1 MKFRT
6 QLISGIGALIVVSL
20 FCGVMAVVTLHVTTR
35 SAEKVTKRVVD
46 DLQALH
52 EVRLDAE
59 QLVATAR
66 GYILTGTAEDM
77 KQLERHDLELDKAL
91 EALRARNRPELAPKI
106 ALVEETA
113 TEYADV
119 VATAVKQRAPGQRIA
134 SILENEVAPKRAEMQ
149 SAVDDLTDIE
159 QDELRGVSE
168 HAGRVVQA
176 VGLTTLVGCVFG
188 IAIGVVLAVAVARRL
203 AGQYDREQEAA
214 RAANAAAWSR
224 KELLDI
230 VSHDLRSPLS
240 SIVLGLDMLRE
251 EHPNTRY
258 VSVISHSA
266 ERMQRMVNDLLDAS
280 RAEVAKLELDRK
292 VVRPGELL
300 ADVTEQFGDLAKSAN
315 VELRTVSEADGTIYV
330 DRQRILQVLANL
342 VGNALK
348 FTLSGSAITV
358 AATRTGDTVRFSV
371 SDGGPGIPD
380 AEQDKVFD
388 AYTQGETASRRG
400 GIGLGLYIC
409 KKLVDAHGGRIGV
422 RSSNGQG
429 STFWFEIAA
438 SNAGSNA

>member
-20 FCGVMAVVTLHVTTR
+20 FCGVMAAVTLRVTTR
-35 SAEKVTKRVVD
+35 SAERVTKRVVD

-66 GYILTGTAEDM
+66 GYLLTGDADD
-77 KQLERHDLELDKAL
+77 LEELNRHDVNLNKAL
-91 EALRARNRPELAPKI
+91 EALRARNRPELSRRI
-106 ALVEETA
+106 ALVERTA
-113 TEYADV
+113 TDYAAV
-119 VATAVKQRAPGQRIA
+119 VETAVKERGSGRQI
-134 SILENEVAPKRAEMQ
+134 SNMLDDEVTPKRAAMQ
-149 SAVDDLTDIE
+149 AAVDDLTDLE
-159 QDELRGVSE
+159 QEELRGVSE

-176 VGLTTLVGCVFG
+176 VGLTTLVGCILG
-188 IAIGVVLAVAVARRL
+188 ISIGVVLAIVVTRRL
-203 AGQYDREQEAA
+203 ADQFDRVQEAT

-251 EHPNTRY
+251 EHPDTRY

-280 RAEVAKLELDRK
+280 RAEVAKLELDCTI
-292 VVRPGELL
+292 VRPADLLGE
-300 ADVTEQFGDLAKSAN
+300 VSEQFSDLARSAKI
-315 VELRTVSEADGTIYV
+315 ELKTVCDAEDTICV
-330 DRQRILQVLANL
+330 DRQRIMQVLANL

-348 FTLSGSAITV
+348 FTLAGDAITIG
-358 AATRTGDTVRFSV
+358 ATRSGDTVRFSV
-371 SDGGPGIPD
+371 TDGGPGIPD
-380 AEQDKVFD
+380 TEQDKVFH
-388 AYTQGETASRRG
+388 AYTQGETAFRRG

-409 KKLVDAHGGRIGV
+409 KKLVEAHGGRIGV
-422 RSSNGQG
+422 RSATGKG
-429 STFWFEIAA
+429 STFWFEVG